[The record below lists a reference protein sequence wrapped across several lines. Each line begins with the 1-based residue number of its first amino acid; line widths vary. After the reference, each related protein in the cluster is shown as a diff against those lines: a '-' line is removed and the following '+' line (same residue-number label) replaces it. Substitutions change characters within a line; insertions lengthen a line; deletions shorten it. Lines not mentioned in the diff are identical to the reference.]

1 MSTAPRLI
9 FDAHLDLAW
18 NAVSFNRDLTCSVDE
33 IRRREQGMTDSPARG
48 RNTLSLSELKR
59 AGVRVCVGTLL
70 SRSGPKQ
77 AFKAGYSRTDLD
89 YSSPSIAYAAAHGQ
103 LAYYRLLER
112 QGHVRMLRTAG
123 DLKAHWRAGDGAPL
137 GIILSMEGTD
147 PIVTPDQ
154 LREWWDMG
162 LRAAGLTHYG
172 VGRHGYGTAVD
183 GPLSDEGVALLRE
196 FERLGM
202 ILDVTHLS
210 DQSMAHALDVF
221 GGRVLASHHNCRAL
235 VANDRQLSDDQIKQ
249 LVARDGVIG
258 AALDAWMLSPGWVR
272 GQTLPEAAGLTLD
285 ALADHIDHVCQLAGS
300 ARHAAIGSD
309 LDGGYGFEQTPRDL
323 KLYADLQKLGGILA
337 GRGYADSDI
346 DLIFHG
352 NWLRFFGEALPQ

>member
-1 MSTAPRLI
+1 
-9 FDAHLDLAW
+9 
-18 NAVSFNRDLTCSVDE
+18 
-33 IRRREQGMTDSPARG
+33 
-48 RNTLSLSELKR
+48 
-59 AGVRVCVGTLL
+59 VGTLL
-70 SRSGPKQ
+70 ARSGPKQ

-202 ILDVTHLS
+202 ILDLTHLS